1 MQLLPIQGRRGRCTD
16 RFKELVLSTLQ
27 RNGYECLRSAKL
39 NLDDFLKL
47 LAVFN
52 QAGIHFSA

>member
-1 MQLLPIQGRRGRCTD
+1 M
-16 RFKELVLSTLQ
+16 LSTLQ
-27 RNGYECLRSAKL
+27 RNGYEGLRSAKL

-47 LAVFN
+47 LATFN